1 MKRQRRRVAFKGN
14 FFSLFRLRTW
24 RSAKIIPLTREPHTV
39 RCARI
44 LTRPCRRMKKRE
56 TRVFP
61 AVLESEKEGI
71 KVEIP
76 IEVIEWPVGVS
87 DYRYDRVHRRPC
99 GADLASDR
107 SESMKGDGP
116 TILLSFEPRFTSLL
130 GVLSLAL
137 SCRVVRSVG
146 VTERT
151 GRKILKVGRSC
162 S

>member
-1 MKRQRRRVAFKGN
+1 
-14 FFSLFRLRTW
+14 
-24 RSAKIIPLTREPHTV
+24 
-39 RCARI
+39 
-44 LTRPCRRMKKRE
+44 MKKRE